1 MVDRVDEAVG
11 AQGVAKLW
19 CELGAS
25 FDSVSFRE
33 VDDCKISETH
43 KVDPLEQGAMTKPEV
58 EHTIQLRGGWRD
70 VTRTFWQQAAGHDGE
85 DEWTK
90 IEVQRDSNTASR
102 RPRGPSFLCLMQIG

>member
-1 MVDRVDEAVG
+1 MRITMVDRVDEAVG

-43 KVDPLEQGAMTKPEV
+43 
-58 EHTIQLRGGWRD
+58 
-70 VTRTFWQQAAGHDGE
+70 
-85 DEWTK
+85 
-90 IEVQRDSNTASR
+90 
-102 RPRGPSFLCLMQIG
+102 